1 MMNLFRLF
9 LGLFI
14 PFAQDN
20 SIDVAFTKQFESDVH
35 LAYQRMGSKLLN
47 TVRRKT
53 SVVGK
58 STTFQKLGKGTAGT
72 KTRGGQ
78 VPILNLVH
86 TNVECILK
94 DRYGGEF
101 IDKLDELKIE
111 HDERN
116 SVVQTIAAALG
127 RASDADIVAITD
139 TFSGETTAT
148 GVVTQPKVEEAFEFL
163 GNGDVPDDGGRSLAV
178 APQGWTD
185 LMGLSPFAS
194 LDFVPE
200 SDLPFPKVG
209 FSAKQWFSFNIFTF
223 SGLTLTG
230 GTIRQNVAYHRSSV
244 GHASGQDV
252 AMDFTWQGKEQ
263 SHLCVGYM
271 SMQACLI
278 DDLGGYRIRSTET

>member
-1 MMNLFRLF
+1 MNLFRMF
-9 LGLFI
+9 LSLIF
-14 PFAQDN
+14 PMTQDN

-53 SVVGK
+53 NVVGK
-58 STTFQKLGKGTAGT
+58 STTFQKIGKGIAGT

-86 TNVECILK
+86 TNVECTLV

-111 HDERN
+111 HDER
-116 SVVQTIAAALG
+116 SAVVSSIAAALG
-127 RASDADIVAITD
+127 RASDADITAITD
-139 TFSGETTAT
+139 TFTQETTAT
-148 GVVTQPKVEEAFEFL
+148 GVVTQPKIEEAYEYF
-163 GNGDVPDDGGRSLAV
+163 GNQDVPDDGQRSLAV

-185 LMGLSPFAS
+185 LMGLAPFAS
-194 LDFVPE
+194 LDYVPE
-200 SDLPFPKVG
+200 SDLPFPRVG
-209 FSAKQWFSFNIFTF
+209 FSAKNWFSFNIFSF

-230 GTIRQNVAYHRSSV
+230 GTIRQNVAYHKSAV

-278 DDLGGYRIRSTET
+278 DDIGGYRIRSTEV

>member
-1 MMNLFRLF
+1 MFLLRFV
-9 LGLFI
+9 LGLL
-14 PFAQDN
+14 PKAVN
-20 SIDVAFTKQFESDVH
+20 SIDVAFTKQFESEVH

-53 SVVGK
+53 NVVGK
-58 STTFQKLGKGTAGT
+58 STTFQKIGKGVAGT

-86 TNVECILK
+86 TNVECTLA

-111 HDERN
+111 HDERG
-116 SVVQTIAAALG
+116 SVTASIAGALG
-127 RASDADIVAITD
+127 RASDQDIVDVTD
-139 TFSGETTAT
+139 TFTQETTAT
-148 GVVTQPKVEEAFEFL
+148 GVVTQPKVEEAFEYM
-163 GNGDVPDDGGRSLAV
+163 GNNDVPDDGQRYLAV

-194 LDFVPE
+194 LDYVPE

-209 FSAKQWFSFNIFTF
+209 FSAKQWFSFNVFSF

-230 GTIRQNVAYHRSSV
+230 GTVRENVAYHKSAV

-252 AMDFTWQGKEQ
+252 MMDITWQGKEQ
-263 SHLCVGYM
+263 SHLAVGSM
-271 SMQACLI
+271 SMNAVII
-278 DDLGGYRIRSTET
+278 DDIGGYRIRSTET

>member
-1 MMNLFRLF
+1 MFLLRFV
-9 LGLFI
+9 LGLL
-14 PFAQDN
+14 PKAVN
-20 SIDVAFTKQFESDVH
+20 SIDVAFTKQFESEVH

-53 SVVGK
+53 NVVGK
-58 STTFQKLGKGTAGT
+58 STTFQKIGKGVAGT

-86 TNVECILK
+86 TNVECTLA

-111 HDERN
+111 HDERG
-116 SVVQTIAAALG
+116 SVTASIAGALG
-127 RASDADIVAITD
+127 RASDQDIVDVTD
-139 TFSGETTAT
+139 TFTQETTAT
-148 GVVTQPKVEEAFEFL
+148 GVVTQPKVEEAFEYM
-163 GNGDVPDDGGRSLAV
+163 GNNDVPDDGQRYLAV

-185 LMGLSPFAS
+185 LMGLTPFAS
-194 LDFVPE
+194 LDYVPE

-209 FSAKQWFSFNIFTF
+209 FSAKQWFSFNVFSF

-230 GTIRQNVAYHRSSV
+230 GTVRENVAYHKSAV

-252 AMDFTWQGKEQ
+252 MMDITWQGKEQ
-263 SHLCVGYM
+263 SHLAVGSM
-271 SMQACLI
+271 SMNAVII
-278 DDLGGYRIRSTET
+278 DDIGGYRIRSTET

>member
-1 MMNLFRLF
+1 MHLLRF
-9 LGLFI
+9 LLGFI
-14 PFAQDN
+14 FPMAPN
-20 SIDVAFTKQFESDVH
+20 SIDIAFTKQFESEVH
-35 LAYQRMGSKLLN
+35 LAYQRFGSKLLN

-53 SVVGK
+53 NVVGK
-58 STTFQKLGKGTAGT
+58 STTFQIIGKGVAGT

-86 TNVECILK
+86 TNVECILA

-111 HDERN
+111 HDERGAVTT
-116 SVVQTIAAALG
+116 SIAAALG
-127 RASDADIVAITD
+127 RASDADITAITD
-139 TFSGETTAT
+139 TFSGETAAA
-148 GVVTQPKVEEAFEFL
+148 GVVTQVKGEEAYEFM
-163 GNGDVPDDGGRSLAV
+163 GNGDVPDDGQRFLTV
-178 APQGWTD
+178 APQGWTN
-185 LMGLSPFAS
+185 LMNITEFAS

-209 FSAKQWFSFNIFTF
+209 FSAKMWFSFHVFSF

-230 GTIRQNVAYHRSSV
+230 GTVRQNVAFHKSAV

-252 AMDFTWQGKEQ
+252 QMDITWQGKEQ
-263 SHLCVGYM
+263 SHLAVGSM
-271 SMQACLI
+271 SMNACLI

>member
-1 MMNLFRLF
+1 MHLLRFV
-9 LGLFI
+9 LGLIF
-14 PFAQDN
+14 PMAPN
-20 SIDVAFTKQFESDVH
+20 SIDTAFTKQFESEVH

-53 SVVGK
+53 NVVGA
-58 STTFQKLGKGTAGT
+58 STTFQKIGKGVAGT

-86 TNVECILK
+86 SVALCTLV

-111 HDERN
+111 HDERGAVTT
-116 SVVQTIAAALG
+116 SIAAALG
-127 RASDADIVAITD
+127 RASDADITTITD
-139 TFSGETTAT
+139 TFTQETSAT
-148 GVVTQPKVEEAFEFL
+148 GVVTQPKIEEAYEYF
-163 GNGDVPDDGGRSLAV
+163 GDNDVPDDGQRSLAV

-185 LMGLSPFAS
+185 LMGLAPFAS
-194 LDFVPE
+194 LDYVPE

-209 FSAKQWFSFNIFTF
+209 FSAKNWFSFNIFSF

-230 GTIRQNVAYHRSSV
+230 GTVRQNVAYHRTAV

-252 AMDFTWQGKEQ
+252 QMDITWQGKEQ
-263 SHLCVGYM
+263 SHLAVGSM
-271 SMQACLI
+271 SMGACLI
-278 DDLGGYRIRSTET
+278 DDIGGYRIRSTET

>member
-1 MMNLFRLF
+1 MHLLR
-9 LGLFI
+9 FI
-14 PFAQDN
+14 LAFIFPMTQDN
-20 SIDVAFTKQFESDVH
+20 SIDVAFTKQFESEVH
-35 LAYQRMGSKLLN
+35 LAFQRMGSKLLN

-53 SVVGK
+53 NVVGK
-58 STTFQKLGKGTAGT
+58 STTFQKIGKGIAGT

-86 TNVECILK
+86 TNVECTLV

-111 HDERN
+111 HDER
-116 SVVQTIAAALG
+116 SAVTQSIAAALG
-127 RASDADIVAITD
+127 RASDLDITTVTD
-139 TFSGETTAT
+139 TFTKETTAT
-148 GVVTQPKVEEAFEFL
+148 GVVTQPKIEEAYEDF
-163 GNGDVPDDGGRSLAV
+163 GDNDVPDDGMRFLAI

-185 LMGLSPFAS
+185 LMGLSAFAS

-209 FSAKQWFSFNIFTF
+209 FSAKNWFSFHIFSF
-223 SGLTLTG
+223 SGLSIPAG
-230 GTIRQNVAYHRSSV
+230 VRQNVAYHKSAI

-263 SHLCVGYM
+263 SHLAVGSM
-271 SMQACLI
+271 SMNAVII
-278 DDLGGYRIRSTET
+278 DDIGGYRIRSTEV

>member
-1 MMNLFRLF
+1 MFLRFL
-9 LGLFI
+9 LGLII
-14 PFAQDN
+14 PMNQDN

-53 SVVGK
+53 NVVGK
-58 STTFQKLGKGTAGT
+58 STTFQKIGKGIAGT

-86 TNVECILK
+86 TNVECTLS

-111 HDERN
+111 HDERAA
-116 SVVQTIAAALG
+116 VQASIAGALG
-127 RASDADIVAITD
+127 RATDSDITTVTD
-139 TFSGETTAT
+139 TFSQATTDT
-148 GVVTQPKVEEAFEFL
+148 GVVTQPKIEEAYEYF
-163 GNGDVPDDGGRSLAV
+163 GNQDVPDDGQRFLAV

-185 LMGLSPFAS
+185 LMGLSTFAS
-194 LDFVPE
+194 LDYVPE

-209 FSAKQWFSFNIFTF
+209 FSAKNWFSFNIFSF
-223 SGLTLTG
+223 SGLSIPAG
-230 GTIRQNVAYHRSSV
+230 VRQNVAYHKSAV

-252 AMDFTWQGKEQ
+252 SMDFTWQGKEQ
-263 SHLCVGYM
+263 SHLAVGSM
-271 SMQACLI
+271 SMNAVII
-278 DDLGGYRIRSTET
+278 DDIGGYRILSTET

>member
-1 MMNLFRLF
+1 MRF
-9 LGLFI
+9 LRFVLAFMF
-14 PFAQDN
+14 PMTQDN
-20 SIDVAFTKQFESDVH
+20 TIDVAFTKQFESEVH

-53 SVVGK
+53 NVVGK
-58 STTFQKLGKGTAGT
+58 STTFQKIGKGVAGT

-86 TNVECILK
+86 TNVECTLV

-101 IDKLDELKIE
+101 VDKLDELKIE
-111 HDERN
+111 HDER
-116 SVVQTIAAALG
+116 SAVSMSIAAALG
-127 RASDADIVAITD
+127 RASDSDITTITD
-139 TFSGETTAT
+139 TFTGETTAT
-148 GVVTQPKVEEAFEFL
+148 GVVTQAKIEEAYEAL
-163 GNGDVPDDGGRSLAV
+163 SNNDVPDDGQRYLAV

-209 FSAKQWFSFNIFTF
+209 FSAKQWFSFNVFSF
-223 SGLTLTG
+223 SGLSLLAG
-230 GTIRQNVAYHRSSV
+230 VRQNVAFHKSAV

-252 AMDFTWQGKEQ
+252 ALDITWQGKEQ
-263 SHLCVGYM
+263 AHLLVGYM

-278 DDLGGYRIRSTET
+278 DDQGGHRVRSTEV

>member
-1 MMNLFRLF
+1 MFLLRFV
-9 LGLFI
+9 LGLL
-14 PFAQDN
+14 PKAVN
-20 SIDVAFTKQFESDVH
+20 SIDVAFTKQFESEVH

-53 SVVGK
+53 NVVGK
-58 STTFQKLGKGTAGT
+58 STTFQKIGKGVAGT

-86 TNVECILK
+86 TNVECTLA

-111 HDERN
+111 HDERG
-116 SVVQTIAAALG
+116 SVTASIAGALG
-127 RASDADIVAITD
+127 RASDQDIVDVTD
-139 TFSGETTAT
+139 TFTQETTAT
-148 GVVTQPKVEEAFEFL
+148 GVVTQPKVEEAFEYM
-163 GNGDVPDDGGRSLAV
+163 GNNDVPDDGQRYLAV

-185 LMGLSPFAS
+185 LMGLTPFAS
-194 LDFVPE
+194 LDYVPE

-209 FSAKQWFSFNIFTF
+209 FSAKQWFSFNVFSF

-230 GTIRQNVAYHRSSV
+230 GTVRQNVAYHKSAV

-252 AMDFTWQGKEQ
+252 MMDITWQGKEQ
-263 SHLCVGYM
+263 SHLAVGSM
-271 SMQACLI
+271 SMNAVII
-278 DDLGGYRIRSTET
+278 DDIGGYRIRSTET

>member
-1 MMNLFRLF
+1 MHLLR
-9 LGLFI
+9 FI
-14 PFAQDN
+14 LAFIFPMTQDN
-20 SIDVAFTKQFESDVH
+20 SIDVAFTKQFESEVH
-35 LAYQRMGSKLLN
+35 LAFQRMGSKLLN

-53 SVVGK
+53 NVVGK
-58 STTFQKLGKGTAGT
+58 STTFQKIGKGIAGT

-86 TNVECILK
+86 TNVECTLV

-111 HDERN
+111 HDER
-116 SVVQTIAAALG
+116 SAVTQSIAAALG
-127 RASDADIVAITD
+127 RASDLDITTVTD
-139 TFSGETTAT
+139 TFTKETTAT
-148 GVVTQPKVEEAFEFL
+148 GVVTQPKIEEAYEDF
-163 GNGDVPDDGGRSLAV
+163 GDNDVPDDGMRFLAI

-185 LMGLSPFAS
+185 LMGLSAFAS

-209 FSAKQWFSFNIFTF
+209 FSAKNWFSFHIFSF
-223 SGLTLTG
+223 SGLSIPAG
-230 GTIRQNVAYHRSSV
+230 VRQNVAYHKSAV

-263 SHLCVGYM
+263 SHLAVGSM
-271 SMQACLI
+271 SMNAVII
-278 DDLGGYRIRSTET
+278 DDIGGYRIRSTEV

>member
-1 MMNLFRLF
+1 MFLRML
-9 LGLFI
+9 LGLIF
-14 PFAQDN
+14 PMTQDN
-20 SIDVAFTKQFESDVH
+20 SIDVAFTKQFESEVH

-53 SVVGK
+53 NVVGK
-58 STTFQKLGKGTAGT
+58 STTFQKIGKGVAGT

-86 TNVECILK
+86 TNVECTLL

-111 HDERN
+111 HDERGAVTA
-116 SVVQTIAAALG
+116 SIAGALG

-139 TFSGETTAT
+139 TFSKETTAT
-148 GVVTQPKVEEAFEFL
+148 GVVTQPKIEEAFEDF
-163 GNGDVPDDGGRSLAV
+163 GNTDVPDDGQRFLAT

-185 LMGLSPFAS
+185 LMGLAPFAS
-194 LDFVPE
+194 LDYVPE

-209 FSAKQWFSFNIFTF
+209 FSAKNWFSFHIFSF

-230 GTIRQNVAYHRSSV
+230 GTIRENVAYHKSAV

-252 AMDFTWQGKEQ
+252 SMDFTWQGKEQ
-263 SHLCVGYM
+263 SHLAVGSM

-278 DDLGGYRIRSTET
+278 DNIGGYRIRSTET

>member
-1 MMNLFRLF
+1 MF
-9 LGLFI
+9 LLRFLLWLT
-14 PFAQDN
+14 PRAEN
-20 SIDVAFTKQFESDVH
+20 SIDIAFTKQFESEVH

-53 SVVGK
+53 NIVGK
-58 STTFQKLGKGTAGT
+58 STTFQKIGKGVAGT

-86 TNVECILK
+86 TNVECTLA

-111 HDERN
+111 HDERG
-116 SVVQTIAAALG
+116 SVVTSISASLG
-127 RASDADIVAITD
+127 RASDQDITDVTD
-139 TFSGETTAT
+139 TFTQETSAT
-148 GVVTQPKVEEAFEFL
+148 GVVTQPKVEEAYEYF
-163 GNGDVPDDGGRSLAV
+163 GNNDVPDDGGRFLAV

-185 LMGLSPFAS
+185 LMGLTPFAS
-194 LDFVPE
+194 LDYVPE

-209 FSAKQWFSFNIFTF
+209 FSAKQWFSFHIFSF

-230 GTIRQNVAYHRSSV
+230 GTVRQNVAYHKSAV

-252 AMDFTWQGKEQ
+252 QMDITWQGKEQ
-263 SHLCVGYM
+263 SHLAVGSM
-271 SMQACLI
+271 SMGACLI
-278 DDLGGYRIRSTET
+278 DDIGGYRIRSTET

>member
-1 MMNLFRLF
+1 MF
-9 LGLFI
+9 LRMLLAFI
-14 PFAQDN
+14 FPMTQDN
-20 SIDVAFTKQFESDVH
+20 SIDVAFTKQFESEVH

-53 SVVGK
+53 NVVGK
-58 STTFQKLGKGTAGT
+58 STTFQKIGKGIAGT

-86 TNVECILK
+86 TNVECILV

-111 HDERN
+111 HDER
-116 SVVQTIAAALG
+116 SAVTQSIAGALG

-139 TFSGETTAT
+139 TFTQETTAT
-148 GVVTQPKVEEAFEFL
+148 GVVDQPKVEEAYEYF
-163 GNGDVPDDGGRSLAV
+163 GNNDVPDDGQRFLAL

-185 LMGLSPFAS
+185 LMGLAPFAS
-194 LDFVPE
+194 LDYVPE

-209 FSAKQWFSFNIFTF
+209 FSAKTWFGFHVFSF

-230 GTIRQNVAYHRSSV
+230 GTIRQNVAFHKSAV

-252 AMDFTWQGKEQ
+252 QMDITWQGKEQ
-263 SHLCVGYM
+263 ANLAVGSM

-278 DDLGGYRIRSTET
+278 DDIGGYRIRSTET

>member
-1 MMNLFRLF
+1 MNLLRFV

-14 PFAQDN
+14 PMNQPN
-20 SIDVAFTKQFESDVH
+20 TIDIAFTKQFESEVH

-53 SVVGK
+53 NVVGK
-58 STTFQKLGKGTAGT
+58 STTFQKIGKGVAGT

-111 HDERN
+111 HDER
-116 SVVQTIAAALG
+116 SAVTMSIAAALG
-127 RASDADIVAITD
+127 RASDADITTITD
-139 TFSGETTAT
+139 TISGATTAT
-148 GVVTQPKVEEAFEFL
+148 GVVTKPKVEEAFEFL
-163 GNGDVPDDGGRSLAV
+163 SNGDVPDDGQRFLAV

-185 LMGLSPFAS
+185 LMGLTEFSS

-209 FSAKQWFSFNIFTF
+209 FSAKQWFSFNIFSF
-223 SGLTLTG
+223 SGLNIPAG
-230 GTIRQNVAYHRSSV
+230 VRQNVAYHRSAV

-263 SHLCVGYM
+263 SHLAVGYM

-278 DDLGGYRIRSTET
+278 DDLGGYRILSTEV

>member
-1 MMNLFRLF
+1 MFLLRFL
-9 LGLFI
+9 LGLIF
-14 PFAQDN
+14 PMAPN
-20 SIDVAFTKQFESDVH
+20 SIDIAFTKQFESEVH
-35 LAYQRMGSKLLN
+35 LAYQRFGSKLLN

-53 SVVGK
+53 NVVGK
-58 STTFQKLGKGTAGT
+58 STTFQIIGKGIAGT

-86 TNVECILK
+86 TNVECILA

-111 HDERN
+111 HDERGAVTT
-116 SVVQTIAAALG
+116 SIAAALG
-127 RASDADIVAITD
+127 RASDADITAITD
-139 TFSGETTAT
+139 TFSGETAAA
-148 GVVTQPKVEEAFEFL
+148 GVVTQVKVEEAYEFM
-163 GNGDVPDDGGRSLAV
+163 GNGDVPDDGQRFLAV
-178 APQGWTD
+178 APQGWTN
-185 LMGLSPFAS
+185 LMNITEFAS

-209 FSAKQWFSFNIFTF
+209 FSAKMWFSFHVFSF

-230 GTIRQNVAYHRSSV
+230 GTVRQNVAYHKSAV

-252 AMDFTWQGKEQ
+252 QMDITWQGKEQ
-263 SHLCVGYM
+263 SHLAVGSM
-271 SMQACLI
+271 SMNACLI

>member
-1 MMNLFRLF
+1 MYLLRF
-9 LGLFI
+9 LIGLFI
-14 PFAQDN
+14 PMNQAN
-20 SIDVAFTKQFESDVH
+20 TIDVAFTKQFESEVH

-53 SVVGK
+53 NVVGK
-58 STTFQKLGKGTAGT
+58 STTFQKIGKGVAGT

-78 VPILNLVH
+78 VPILNLAH
-86 TNVECILK
+86 TNVECTLK

-111 HDERN
+111 HDER
-116 SVVQTIAAALG
+116 SAVTQSIAAALG
-127 RASDADIVAITD
+127 RASDADITAITD
-139 TFSGETTAT
+139 TFTGETTAT
-148 GVVTQPKVEEAFEFL
+148 GVVDQPKVEEAYEFL
-163 GNGDVPDDGGRSLAV
+163 GNGDVPDDGQRFMAV

-185 LMGLSPFAS
+185 LMGLTPFAS

-209 FSAKQWFSFNIFTF
+209 FSAKQWFSFNIFSF
-223 SGLTLTG
+223 SGLSLLTG
-230 GTIRQNVAYHRSSV
+230 VRQNVAFHKSAV

-263 SHLCVGYM
+263 AHLAVGYM

-278 DDLGGYRIRSTET
+278 DDLGGYRIRSTEV

>member
-1 MMNLFRLF
+1 MRF
-9 LGLFI
+9 LRFVFGLFF
-14 PFAQDN
+14 PLTQDN
-20 SIDVAFTKQFESDVH
+20 TIDVAFTKQFESEVH

-53 SVVGK
+53 NVVGK
-58 STTFQKLGKGTAGT
+58 STTFQKIGKGTAGT

-86 TNVECILK
+86 TNVECTLL

-101 IDKLDELKIE
+101 VDKLDELKIE
-111 HDERN
+111 HDERG
-116 SVVQTIAAALG
+116 SVSMSIAAALG

-139 TFSGETTAT
+139 TFTGETTDT
-148 GVVTQPKVEEAFEFL
+148 GVVTQPKVEEAFEAL
-163 GNGDVPDDGGRSLAV
+163 GNNDVPDDGQRFLSV

-185 LMGLSPFAS
+185 LMGLGPFAS
-194 LDFVPE
+194 LDYVPE

-209 FSAKQWFSFNIFTF
+209 FSAKNWFSFNVFMF

-230 GTIRQNVAYHRSSV
+230 GTIRENVAFHKSAV

-252 AMDFTWQGKEQ
+252 ALDVTWQGKEQ
-263 SHLCVGYM
+263 AHLLVGYM

-278 DDLGGYRIRSTET
+278 DDEGGYRIRSTET

>member
-1 MMNLFRLF
+1 MFLLRFFLSLILPMN
-9 LGLFI
+9 
-14 PFAQDN
+14 QDN
-20 SIDVAFTKQFESDVH
+20 SIDVAFTKQFESEVH
-35 LAYQRMGSKLLN
+35 LAYQRFGSKLLN

-53 SVVGK
+53 NVVGK
-58 STTFQKLGKGTAGT
+58 STTFQKIGKGIAGT

-86 TNVECILK
+86 TNVECVLS

-111 HDERN
+111 HDER
-116 SVVQTIAAALG
+116 SAVTTSIAGALG
-127 RASDADIVAITD
+127 RASDADITAITD
-139 TFSGETTAT
+139 TFTNETTAT
-148 GVVTQPKVEEAFEFL
+148 GVVTQPKVEEAYEFM
-163 GNGDVPDDGGRSLAV
+163 GNGDVPDDGQRFLAV

-185 LMGLSPFAS
+185 LMGLAPFAS
-194 LDFVPE
+194 LDYVPE

-209 FSAKQWFSFNIFTF
+209 FSAKVWFSFHIFSF

-230 GTIRQNVAYHRSSV
+230 GTIRQNVAYHRTAV

-252 AMDFTWQGKEQ
+252 EMDITWQGKEQ
-263 SHLCVGYM
+263 SHLAVGSM
-271 SMQACLI
+271 SMNACLI